1 MMEQVMINLLKNAIE
16 AFDNSPNPH
25 ILVISYRD
33 YEGRDVIEI
42 ADNGSGMKVYL
53 KLYTP
58 NKA

>member
-16 AFDNSPNPH
+16 TFDNFPDSH

-42 ADNGSGMKVYL
+42 ADNGSGTKVYL
-53 KLYTP
+53 KFYTP
-58 NKA
+58 N